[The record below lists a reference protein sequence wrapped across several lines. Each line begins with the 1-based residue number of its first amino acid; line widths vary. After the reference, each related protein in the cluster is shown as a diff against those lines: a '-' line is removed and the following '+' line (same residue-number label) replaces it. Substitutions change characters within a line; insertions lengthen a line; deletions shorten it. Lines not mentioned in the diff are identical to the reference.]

1 MRIGTIPLLVAA
13 VLAWPVFAAGDEL
26 TQMIQQDL
34 TALGYETG
42 GATGEMTTT
51 TAVAISRFQAE
62 HGLEV
67 TGEAS
72 PQLAGIVKAAK
83 KDNYVPAASPVAA
96 PAAQDPAVLHAAQ
109 QACLEEKMT
118 AAEKRNKKKRG
129 FGSLMSAVSRTAT
142 HFGNSEVA
150 QSISQ
155 TTYDLYDAD
164 MTAKDLK
171 SAAKDLG
178 LTRDE
183 VEACRNPSM
192 QEARS

>member
-1 MRIGTIPLLVAA
+1 MAA

-72 PQLAGIVKAAK
+72 PQLAGIVKAA
-83 KDNYVPAASPVAA
+83 AA
-96 PAAQDPAVLHAAQ
+96 LHAGMATFD
-109 QACLEEKMT
+109 QA
-118 AAEKRNKKKRG
+118 G
-129 FGSLMSAVSRTAT
+129 VAVKC
-142 HFGNSEVA
+142 E
-150 QSISQ
+150 
-155 TTYDLYDAD
+155 D
-164 MTAKDLK
+164 
-171 SAAKDLG
+171 
-178 LTRDE
+178 
-183 VEACRNPSM
+183 
-192 QEARS
+192 

>member
-1 MRIGTIPLLVAA
+1 MRIGPILLLAA
-13 VLAWPVFAAGDEL
+13 VMAWPAFAAGDEL

-34 TALGYETG
+34 TALGYDTG
-42 GATGEMTTT
+42 GASGELTTA

-83 KDNYVPAASPVAA
+83 KDKYVPAASTAAA
-96 PAAQDPAVLHAAQ
+96 PTAQDPAALHAAQ
-109 QACLEEKMT
+109 QACLEDKMA
-118 AAEKRNKKKRG
+118 AAEKRKKKKRG
-129 FGSLMSAVSRTAT
+129 FGSLMSAMSRTAT
-142 HFGNSEVA
+142 HFGNNELA
-150 QSISQ
+150 QSMSQ
-155 TTYDLYDAD
+155 TTYDLYEAD

-183 VEACRNPSM
+183 VEECRNPRAGK
-192 QEARS
+192 E

>member
-1 MRIGTIPLLVAA
+1 
-13 VLAWPVFAAGDEL
+13 
-26 TQMIQQDL
+26 MIQQDL
-34 TALGYETG
+34 TALGYDTG

-72 PQLAGIVKAAK
+72 PQLAGIVKASK
-83 KDNYVPAASPVAA
+83 KGTYMPAAAPVAA
-96 PAAQDPAVLHAAQ
+96 PAAQDPATLHAAQ
-109 QACLEEKMT
+109 QACLQEKM
-118 AAEKRNKKKRG
+118 AATEERNKKKRG
-129 FGSLMSAVSRTAT
+129 FGSLMRAVSRTAT
-142 HFGNSEVA
+142 HFGNNEIA

-178 LTRDE
+178 LTTDE
-183 VEACRNPSM
+183 VEACRNPPMPGAQS
-192 QEARS
+192 

>member
-1 MRIGTIPLLVAA
+1 MRIRTIPLLMMA
-13 VLAWPVFAAGDEL
+13 VLWWSALAVGDEL

-34 TALGYETG
+34 SALGYDTG
-42 GATGEMTTT
+42 GTTGEMTME

-62 HGLEV
+62 HNLDV

-72 PQLAGIVKAAK
+72 PQLAGVVKATKNGKYMLAAG
-83 KDNYVPAASPVAA
+83 PAAPVAS
-96 PAAQDPAVLHAAQ
+96 QDPGALHAAQ
-109 QACLEEKMT
+109 QACLQEKV
-118 AAEKRNKKKRG
+118 AAAQERNKKKRG
-129 FGSLMSAVSRTAT
+129 FGSLMRAVSRTAT
-142 HFGNSEVA
+142 HFGNNDLS

-178 LTRDE
+178 LTTDE

-192 QEARS
+192 PGVRP

>member
-1 MRIGTIPLLVAA
+1 MRIETILLLVAA
-13 VLAWPVFAAGDEL
+13 VLAWPAFAAGDEL

-34 TALGYETG
+34 TALGYDTG
-42 GATGEMTTT
+42 GVTGEMTTA

-72 PQLAGIVKAAK
+72 PQLVGIVKAAK
-83 KDNYVPAASPVAA
+83 KNSYVPATTSSAAAA
-96 PAAQDPAVLHAAQ
+96 PQDPAVLHAAQ
-109 QACLEEKMT
+109 QACLEEKMA
-118 AAEKRNKKKRG
+118 AAEKRNKKRRG

-142 HFGNSEVA
+142 HFGNNALA
-150 QSISQ
+150 QSMSQ
-155 TTYDLYDAD
+155 TTYDLYEAD

-178 LTRDE
+178 LTSDE

-192 QEARS
+192 PGTQS